1 MRLTLRRL
9 NRDRD
14 ERLGLRPPTATAIV
28 STKGHDRTAHLNR
41 AEGDHEQHRHH
52 RKRDK
57 PFAGVQNQM
66 PQTHDIK
73 RQQQTDKSHPSNSP
87 NGRVF

>member
-1 MRLTLRRL
+1 MLRRL

-14 ERLGLRPPTATAIV
+14 ERLSLRPPTAPAIIP
-28 STKGHDRTAHLNR
+28 TKGHNCAAHLDR
-41 AEGDHEQHRHH
+41 PEGDHEQYRHH

-66 PQTHDIK
+66 PQPHDIK
-73 RQQQTDKSHPSNSP
+73 RQKQTDKSHPSNSP
-87 NGRVF
+87 DGRVF